1 MTVPQR
7 KRVFIV
13 HGWDGSPENNWMSWL
28 GLRLQD
34 KGVEAHVLHMPN
46 AADPKM
52 GEWVA
57 FLANAVVN
65 PDANTYLVGHSLG
78 CQTILRYLESLGE
91 GEIIGGALLV
101 AGFFTIK
108 KEVMFGDASRVLG
121 PWVNSK
127 IDLSAARS
135 HAKRFVLMLSDN
147 DPYIPLSDSEI
158 FRRELGSKII
168 IMPGAGHFSAS
179 EGYRELHAALN
190 ECLKMM

>member
-65 PDANTYLVGHSLG
+65 SDANTYLVGHSLG
-78 CQTILRYLESLGE
+78 CQTILRYL
-91 GEIIGGALLV
+91 
-101 AGFFTIK
+101 
-108 KEVMFGDASRVLG
+108 R
-121 PWVNSK
+121 
-127 IDLSAARS
+127 
-135 HAKRFVLMLSDN
+135 
-147 DPYIPLSDSEI
+147 IPLSKGSGIGVLDALANPAVFHWNEHEWLGENPLV
-158 FRRELGSKII
+158 RETLSVVN
-168 IMPGAGHFSAS
+168 S
-179 EGYRELHAALN
+179 
-190 ECLKMM
+190 